1 MSTNNPFA
9 HHTNKL
15 FASRGCD
22 IDAAIAYANEMIT
35 AMPADQHIHATT
47 ALMVVINTAAN
58 AWTQS
63 QGPSPAMDQ
72 ADMLN
77 VIGSLYDKLVADVA
91 QRVSQTRVL
100 EINDTVSEALTGWMD
115 ANLDDRLDEW
125 VQNSISFEDASDTR
139 IERWIENNLDV
150 STQVDEAVDNMDLS
164 EKIERTINDMDLVV
178 RVR

>member
-9 HHTNKL
+9 KHTSNL
-15 FASRGCD
+15 FGDRAD
-22 IDAAIAYANEMIT
+22 IDLALSYAHAVMSALTVEQDKT
-35 AMPADQHIHATT
+35 AMMT
-47 ALMVVINTAAN
+47 AIMVIVNTAAKV
-58 AWTQS
+58 WPQS

-91 QRVSQTRVL
+91 QRVSQTRAL

-115 ANLDDRLDEW
+115 ANLEDRLNEW
-125 VQNSISFEDASDTR
+125 AQNSISFEDACDTR
-139 IERWIENNLDV
+139 IESWIENNLDV
-150 STQVDEAVDNMDLS
+150 SSLVDDAMGDYDLS
-164 EKIERTINDMDLVV
+164 EKMEECIQNMDLVV

>member
-9 HHTNKL
+9 KHTSNL
-15 FASRGCD
+15 FGDRAD
-22 IDAAIAYANEMIT
+22 IDLALSYAHAVMSALTVEQDKT
-35 AMPADQHIHATT
+35 AMMT
-47 ALMVVINTAAN
+47 AIMVIVNTAAKV
-58 AWTQS
+58 WPQS
-63 QGPSPAMDQ
+63 QGSSPAMDQ

-77 VIGSLYDKLVADVA
+77 VIGNLYDKLVADVA

-164 EKIERTINDMDLVV
+164 EKIESTINDMDLVV